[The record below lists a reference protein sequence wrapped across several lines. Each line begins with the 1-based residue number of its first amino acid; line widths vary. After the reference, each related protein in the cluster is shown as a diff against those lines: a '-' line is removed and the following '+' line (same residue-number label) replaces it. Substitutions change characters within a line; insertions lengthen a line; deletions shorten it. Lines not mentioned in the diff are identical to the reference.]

1 MSTNRDLLKEAIADA
16 KAVKETA
23 IANAKAALEEAFTP
37 QIKSMLAAQI
47 LAEEEDDDDLAEAD
61 KVNKEKEEME
71 EGYGMDDTN
80 EAEEIDEEFD
90 LEEILAELELEE
102 GEDLEEETSEPHGN
116 IGANTPEGEPLG
128 FLEEEINLDEMDED
142 ELKALIEDVIEDM
155 IESGELEAGGD
166 PVEFSDEEEG
176 EEEIED
182 EEEVELSENL
192 LAKTKGTAKGVL
204 KSLAGYPEDV
214 YKDALTKLKAN
225 PELKDNKEFMAM
237 LNAAKTFWNMA
248 SGAKSAGRDIGTG
261 AMGENKNM
269 KKDINEFDFSVPG
282 SNPAIA
288 DDAQAIAL
296 FLSTVVG
303 LGGGSLLLAYLQ
315 DEKDALIDKFK
326 QIIASKNPKAD
337 AKAAAEELKDE
348 AEMNENLRKFKKEKS
363 VGLDEALKT
372 IKILKKEIN
381 ESNLLNSKLLYVN
394 KIFRN
399 KNLTE
404 SQKVKV
410 LSAFDKATS
419 VRETKVIYETLN
431 EGLVS
436 KTTTKSSI
444 KESLGMASKPAG
456 VAPKQPIVE
465 SDQMVQRFQKLAG
478 IL

>member
-47 LAEEEDDDDLAEAD
+47 LAEEEEDDDLAEAD

-71 EGYGMDDTN
+71 EGYGMDDNN

-155 IESGELEAGGD
+155 IKSGELEAGGD
-166 PVEFSDEEEG
+166 PVEFSSEEEEEG
-176 EEEIED
+176 DETDMGDIEAEEEIEEGLKD
-182 EEEVELSENL
+182 LISKIKVAVGNEGEIVKTWLAKQDPKLVANAITDKEAYNDLLDLLRKEFSKDYDGSQMAKFYQALSKIVRGKELNSFIQSDPSGLMGTRKMEESVEL
-192 LAKTKGTAKGVL
+192 A
-204 KSLAGYPEDV
+204 
-214 YKDALTKLKAN
+214 
-225 PELKDNKEFMAM
+225 
-237 LNAAKTFWNMA
+237 
-248 SGAKSAGRDIGTG
+248 
-261 AMGENKNM
+261 
-269 KKDINEFDFSVPG
+269 
-282 SNPAIA
+282 
-288 DDAQAIAL
+288 
-296 FLSTVVG
+296 
-303 LGGGSLLLAYLQ
+303 
-315 DEKDALIDKFK
+315 
-326 QIIASKNPKAD
+326 
-337 AKAAAEELKDE
+337 
-348 AEMNENLRKFKKEKS
+348 
-363 VGLDEALKT
+363 EALKA
-372 IKILKKEIN
+372 IKILKKELN
-381 ESNLLNSKLLYVN
+381 EVNLLNSKLLYVN

-419 VRETKVIYETLN
+419 VRETKIIYETLN

>member
-47 LAEEEDDDDLAEAD
+47 LAEEEEDDLAEAD
-61 KVNKEKEEME
+61 KVNMEKDEME

-90 LEEILAELELEE
+90 LEEILAELELDEE
-102 GEDLEEETSEPHGN
+102 DEMTEEDIYEAEEAES
-116 IGANTPEGEPLG
+116 
-128 FLEEEINLDEMDED
+128 LEEEINLDEMDED

-155 IESGELEAGGD
+155 IKSGELEAGGD
-166 PVEFSDEEEG
+166 PVEFSDEEEEEG
-176 EEEIED
+176 EEEMDMGDMEAEEEIEEGLKD
-182 EEEVELSENL
+182 LISKIKVAVGNEGEIVKTW
-192 LAKTKGTAKGVL
+192 LAKQDPKLVANATTDKEAYNDL
-204 KSLAGYPEDV
+204 LDSLR
-214 YKDALTKLKAN
+214 
-225 PELKDNKEFMAM
+225 KEFSKDYDGSQMA
-237 LNAAKTFWNMA
+237 KFY
-248 SGAKSAGRDIGTG
+248 
-261 AMGENKNM
+261 
-269 KKDINEFDFSVPG
+269 
-282 SNPAIA
+282 
-288 DDAQAIAL
+288 QA
-296 FLSTVVG
+296 LSKIVKG
-303 LGGGSLLLAYLQ
+303 
-315 DEKDALIDKFK
+315 
-326 QIIASKNPKAD
+326 
-337 AKAAAEELKDE
+337 EELKTFISKDPSGLS
-348 AEMNENLRKFKKEKS
+348 APRKIGES
-363 VGLDEALKT
+363 VELAEALKA
-372 IKILKKEIN
+372 IKILKKELN
-381 ESNLLNSKLLYVN
+381 EVNLLNSKLLYVN

-436 KTTTKSSI
+436 KITTKSSI

>member
-47 LAEEEDDDDLAEAD
+47 LAEEEEEDDLAEAD
-61 KVNKEKEEME
+61 KVNMEKDEME

-90 LEEILAELELEE
+90 LEEILAELELDEE
-102 GEDLEEETSEPHGN
+102 DEMEEDMYEAEEAEDLK
-116 IGANTPEGEPLG
+116 
-128 FLEEEINLDEMDED
+128 EEINLDEMDED

-155 IESGELEAGGD
+155 IKSGELEAGGD
-166 PVEFSDEEEG
+166 PVEFSDEEEKEEG
-176 EEEIED
+176 EEEMDMGDMEA
-182 EEEVELSENL
+182 EEEVELDENI
-192 LAKTKGTAKGVL
+192 LAKAKGVTKGIA
-204 KSLAGYPEDV
+204 KSLVGFPEDV
-214 YKDALTKLKAN
+214 YKEALAKLKEN

-237 LNAAKTFWNMA
+237 LNAAKTFWEIA
-248 SGAKSAGRDIGTG
+248 SGAKAAGSDMGTS
-261 AMGENKNM
+261 AMGENK
-269 KKDINEFDFSVPG
+269 E
-282 SNPAIA
+282 
-288 DDAQAIAL
+288 
-296 FLSTVVG
+296 
-303 LGGGSLLLAYLQ
+303 LQ
-315 DEKDALIDKFK
+315 
-326 QIIASKNPKAD
+326 
-337 AKAAAEELKDE
+337 
-348 AEMNENLRKFKKEKS
+348 
-363 VGLDEALKT
+363 EALKA
-372 IKILKKEIN
+372 IKILRKELN
-381 ESNLLNSKLLYVN
+381 EVNLLNSKLLYVN

-444 KESLGMASKPAG
+444 KESLGMASKAAG

>member
-1 MSTNRDLLKEAIADA
+1 
-16 KAVKETA
+16 
-23 IANAKAALEEAFTP
+23 
-37 QIKSMLAAQI
+37 
-47 LAEEEDDDDLAEAD
+47 
-61 KVNKEKEEME
+61 
-71 EGYGMDDTN
+71 
-80 EAEEIDEEFD
+80 
-90 LEEILAELELEE
+90 
-102 GEDLEEETSEPHGN
+102 
-116 IGANTPEGEPLG
+116 
-128 FLEEEINLDEMDED
+128 
-142 ELKALIEDVIEDM
+142 
-155 IESGELEAGGD
+155 
-166 PVEFSDEEEG
+166 
-176 EEEIED
+176 
-182 EEEVELSENL
+182 
-192 LAKTKGTAKGVL
+192 
-204 KSLAGYPEDV
+204 
-214 YKDALTKLKAN
+214 
-225 PELKDNKEFMAM
+225 
-237 LNAAKTFWNMA
+237 
-248 SGAKSAGRDIGTG
+248 
-261 AMGENKNM
+261 MGENKNM

-363 VGLDEALKT
+363 VGLDEALKA

>member
-47 LAEEEDDDDLAEAD
+47 LAEEEEDDLAEAD
-61 KVNKEKEEME
+61 KVNMEKDEME

-90 LEEILAELELEE
+90 LEEILAELELNEE
-102 GEDLEEETSEPHGN
+102 DEMEEDMYEAEEAEDLK
-116 IGANTPEGEPLG
+116 
-128 FLEEEINLDEMDED
+128 EEINLDEMDED

-155 IESGELEAGGD
+155 IKSGELEAGGD
-166 PVEFSDEEEG
+166 PVEFSDEEEKEEG
-176 EEEIED
+176 EEEIDMGDMEA
-182 EEEVELSENL
+182 EEEVELDENI
-192 LAKTKGTAKGVL
+192 LAKAKGITKGIA
-204 KSLAGYPEDV
+204 KSLVGFPEDV
-214 YKDALTKLKAN
+214 YKEALAKLKEN

-237 LNAAKTFWNMA
+237 LNAAKTFWEMA
-248 SGAKSAGRDIGTG
+248 SGAKAAGSDIGTS
-261 AMGENKNM
+261 AMGENK
-269 KKDINEFDFSVPG
+269 E
-282 SNPAIA
+282 
-288 DDAQAIAL
+288 
-296 FLSTVVG
+296 
-303 LGGGSLLLAYLQ
+303 LQ
-315 DEKDALIDKFK
+315 
-326 QIIASKNPKAD
+326 
-337 AKAAAEELKDE
+337 
-348 AEMNENLRKFKKEKS
+348 
-363 VGLDEALKT
+363 EALKA
-372 IKILKKEIN
+372 IKILRKELN
-381 ESNLLNSKLLYVN
+381 EVNLLNSKLLYVN

-444 KESLGMASKPAG
+444 KESLGMASKAAG

>member
-71 EGYGMDDTN
+71 ESYDMDNTN

-166 PVEFSDEEEG
+166 PVEFSDEEEEEG
-176 EEEIED
+176 EEEMDMGDMEAEEEIEEGLKD
-182 EEEVELSENL
+182 LISKIKVAVGNEGEIVKTWLAKQDPKLVANAITDKEAYSDLLNLLRKEFSKDYDGSQMAKLYQALSKIVRGKELNSFIQSDPSGLLGARKMEESVEL
-192 LAKTKGTAKGVL
+192 A
-204 KSLAGYPEDV
+204 
-214 YKDALTKLKAN
+214 
-225 PELKDNKEFMAM
+225 
-237 LNAAKTFWNMA
+237 
-248 SGAKSAGRDIGTG
+248 
-261 AMGENKNM
+261 
-269 KKDINEFDFSVPG
+269 
-282 SNPAIA
+282 
-288 DDAQAIAL
+288 
-296 FLSTVVG
+296 
-303 LGGGSLLLAYLQ
+303 
-315 DEKDALIDKFK
+315 
-326 QIIASKNPKAD
+326 
-337 AKAAAEELKDE
+337 
-348 AEMNENLRKFKKEKS
+348 
-363 VGLDEALKT
+363 EALKA
-372 IKILKKEIN
+372 IKILKKELN
-381 ESNLLNSKLLYVN
+381 EVNLLNSKLLYVN

-419 VRETKVIYETLN
+419 VRETKIIYETLN

>member
-23 IANAKAALEEAFTP
+23 LANAKAALEEAFTP

-47 LAEEEDDDDLAEAD
+47 LAEEEGDDDEDIAEAD
-61 KVNKEKEEME
+61 KVRMEKDEME

-80 EAEEIDEEFD
+80 EAEEIEEEFD
-90 LEEILAELELEE
+90 LEEILAELELDEE
-102 GEDLEEETSEPHGN
+102 DEMEEDMYEAEEAEDLK
-116 IGANTPEGEPLG
+116 
-128 FLEEEINLDEMDED
+128 EEINLDEMDED

-166 PVEFSDEEEG
+166 PVEFSGEEEEEG
-176 EEEIED
+176 DEMEA

-192 LAKTKGTAKGVL
+192 LDKTKGTAKGIL

-214 YKDALTKLKAN
+214 YKDALAKLKAN

-248 SGAKSAGRDIGTG
+248 SGAKAAGSDMGTS
-261 AMGENKNM
+261 AMGENKHM
-269 KKDINEFDFSVPG
+269 KKDINEFDFNVPG
-282 SNPAIA
+282 SNPEIA
-288 DDAQAIAL
+288 NDAYAVAL
-296 FLSTVVG
+296 FLSTIVG

-315 DEKDALIDKFK
+315 DEKDALVDKFK
-326 QIIASKNPKAD
+326 QIMASKNPKAE

-363 VGLDEALKT
+363 VGLDEALKA

-419 VRETKVIYETLN
+419 VKETKIIYETLN

-436 KTTTKSSI
+436 KTNAKSSI

>member
-23 IANAKAALEEAFTP
+23 LANAKAALEEAFTP

-47 LAEEEDDDDLAEAD
+47 LAEEEEEDEDDLAEAD
-61 KVNKEKEEME
+61 KVRMDKDEME

-80 EAEEIDEEFD
+80 EAEELDEEFD

-102 GEDLEEETSEPHGN
+102 GDYETMEEETSEPHGN
-116 IGANTPEGEPLG
+116 IGANTPDGEPLG
-128 FLEEEINLDEMDED
+128 FLDEEINLDEMDED

-166 PVEFSDEEEG
+166 PVEFSDEEE
-176 EEEIED
+176 EEEGD
-182 EEEVELSENL
+182 EEMDMEMDAEEEMELDENI
-192 LAKTKGTAKGVL
+192 LAKAKGIAKGIG
-204 KSLAGYPEDV
+204 KSLIGFPEDV
-214 YKDALTKLKAN
+214 YNEAMVKLKAN
-225 PELKDNKEFMAM
+225 PELKNNKEFMAM
-237 LNAAKTFWNMA
+237 LNAAKNFA
-248 SGAKSAGRDIGTG
+248 AAAGAAASAGSDIGTKSFKE
-261 AMGENKNM
+261 AKSKEL
-269 KKDINEFDFSVPG
+269 EEAFE
-282 SNPAIA
+282 AIKVLK
-288 DDAQAIAL
+288 QE
-296 FLSTVVG
+296 LSEV
-303 LGGGSLLLAYLQ
+303 
-315 DEKDALIDKFK
+315 
-326 QIIASKNPKAD
+326 
-337 AKAAAEELKDE
+337 
-348 AEMNENLRKFKKEKS
+348 
-363 VGLDEALKT
+363 
-372 IKILKKEIN
+372 
-381 ESNLLNSKLLYVN
+381 NLLNSKLLYVN

-419 VRETKVIYETLN
+419 VKETKIIYETLN

-436 KTTTKSSI
+436 KTTKSSI

>member
-23 IANAKAALEEAFTP
+23 LANAKAALEEAFTP

-47 LAEEEDDDDLAEAD
+47 LAEEEEEDEDDLAEAD
-61 KVNKEKEEME
+61 KARMRKDEME
-71 EGYGMDDTN
+71 EGYGMEDTN
-80 EAEEIDEEFD
+80 EAEELDEEFD

-102 GEDLEEETSEPHGN
+102 GDDDTMEEEMDAPHGN
-116 IGANTPEGEPLG
+116 INADMDPDTG

-166 PVEFSDEEEG
+166 PVEFSDEEEEEEG
-176 EEEIED
+176 EEEGGEEMD
-182 EEEVELSENL
+182 MEMGAEEEMELDENI
-192 LAKTKGTAKGVL
+192 LAKAKGIAKGIG
-204 KSLAGYPEDV
+204 KSLIGFPEDV
-214 YKDALTKLKAN
+214 YNEAMAKLKAN
-225 PELKDNKEFMAM
+225 PELKNNKEFMAM
-237 LNAAKTFWNMA
+237 LNAAKNFA
-248 SGAKSAGRDIGTG
+248 AAAGAAASAGSDIGT
-261 AMGENKNM
+261 K
-269 KKDINEFDFSVPG
+269 S
-282 SNPAIA
+282 
-288 DDAQAIAL
+288 
-296 FLSTVVG
+296 
-303 LGGGSLLLAYLQ
+303 
-315 DEKDALIDKFK
+315 FK
-326 QIIASKNPKAD
+326 E
-337 AKAAAEELKDE
+337 AKSEELVE
-348 AEMNENLRKFKKEKS
+348 AF
-363 VGLDEALKT
+363 EAIKTLKQE
-372 IKILKKEIN
+372 LSEV
-381 ESNLLNSKLLYVN
+381 NLLNSKLLYVN

-419 VRETKVIYETLN
+419 VRETKIIYETLN

-456 VAPKQPIVE
+456 IAPKQPIVE
-465 SDQMVQRFQKLAG
+465 SDQMIQRFQKLAG